1 MLRIPSVI
9 PLRMDITLRKNIG
22 LRLSELVEKKN
33 KLMAIGTRNA
43 EPVVTMR
50 IMINEDVIAAS
61 EPNPGAPRAAAE
73 ALVEDDMKE
82 SAGLGASGARRHA

>member
-9 PLRMDITLRKNIG
+9 PLRMDITLRKNMG
-22 LRLSELVEKKN
+22 LRLSELVEKN

-61 EPNPGAPRAAAE
+61 EPNPGAPSAAAE
-73 ALVEDDMKE
+73 AFVEDDMKE
-82 SAGLGASGARRHA
+82 TAGLGASGAEA